1 MQSCSKQYYTFL
13 LLSILFLNLFSK
25 PLLAATSG
33 INNIVKINN
42 ICKTS
47 PNDCLSLVNEQL
59 QNTPRKSRVWYSL
72 LQSKLESL
80 FLLQKATELNQLT
93 KQFIDQEDLPI
104 PFAINVYIYY
114 AKGLY
119 DERETQLSP
128 EFIKQESKKYVEK
141 VKVLLGLMNNAYP
154 DPHLLIKLANIQM
167 LIGEYQPA
175 YKLLQSVSKRYPNYP
190 DLMFNSDLYA
200 NLGHLADRLGYQQ
213 QAINHWL
220 TSLKWVVKLNNNQQT
235 ATLYYNLAR
244 SQTTAKQVA
253 EAKVNFKKAIH
264 YSTLANDKVKTIE
277 AQVAF
282 TKLLLSLGK
291 NNQAQAVYNS
301 IIQPKNPKKFPI
313 YINKNLMQLK
323 QQLAIINQQ

>member
-1 MQSCSKQYYTFL
+1 MQSCIKRCSPLILLWL
-13 LLSILFLNLFSK
+13 LLGGLLSK
-25 PLLAATSG
+25 PLLAANTRV
-33 INNIVKINN
+33 NNITKINT
-42 ICKTS
+42 ICNKS
-47 PNDCLSLVNEQL
+47 PSDCLPLVNEQL

-72 LQSKLESL
+72 LQSKLEAL

-93 KQFIDQEDLPI
+93 KQFIDQENLPI

-141 VKVLLGLMNNAYP
+141 VKSLLALMNNAYP

-167 LIGEYQPA
+167 LIGDNLPA

-190 DLMFNSDLYA
+190 DLIFNSDLYA

-213 QAINHWL
+213 QAITHWL
-220 TSLKWVVKLNNNQQT
+220 TSLKWVVKSRNNQQI
-235 ATLYYNLAR
+235 ATVYYNLAR

-253 EAKVNFKKAIH
+253 EAKINFNNAIH
-264 YSTLANDKVKTIE
+264 YSTQANDKAKTIE
-277 AQVAF
+277 AQVAL

-291 NNQAQAVYNS
+291 KNQAYAVYNS
-301 IIQPKNPKKFPI
+301 IIRPNNPKTFPK
-313 YINKNLMQLK
+313 YINKTLLQLK
-323 QQLAIINQQ
+323 EQLAISNEQ